1 MVYFILKHK
10 KYFIFLD
17 SILKNTT
24 RFFHKNKNSLRCY
37 TLITFSLILMLI
49 LKGEALSTGD
59 VLVKREVRVL
69 SRVQLVNYIGAFV
82 LCVPGTWIVLVNVL
96 MDFM

>member
-1 MVYFILKHK
+1 
-10 KYFIFLD
+10 
-17 SILKNTT
+17 
-24 RFFHKNKNSLRCY
+24 
-37 TLITFSLILMLI
+37 MLI

-69 SRVQLVNYIGAFV
+69 SRVQLVNYIGSFV

-96 MDFM
+96 MDFI